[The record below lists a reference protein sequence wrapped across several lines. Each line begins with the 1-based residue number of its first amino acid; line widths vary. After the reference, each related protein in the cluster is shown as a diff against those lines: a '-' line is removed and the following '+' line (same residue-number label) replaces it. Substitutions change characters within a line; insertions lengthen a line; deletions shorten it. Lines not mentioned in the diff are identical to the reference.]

1 MGTAPV
7 LEQRDSRMSSPARP
21 ILRSSILAGGSG
33 TPVLLLHGS
42 ASAAVMWTPIIDA
55 LKPRVRVIA
64 PDLIGYG
71 RTESWP
77 DGHDFTAAD
86 ELRLLEPLLP
96 PGRPVHVV
104 AHSYGGLV
112 ALHLALAGRVAL
124 RSLTLIEPVAFFL
137 LRHAGAHD
145 AWTEIKA
152 VGDCYAENIARKET
166 EAALRGFIDYWAGE
180 GAWDAMDETL
190 RAQIRRSAEKIVLD
204 FEVAFTDVA
213 SQVLSSLRALKCPVR
228 LISGG
233 RSRLPTR
240 RIISIL
246 AAEVPAA
253 TLDVIDDANHLLPVT
268 HGDVLSALLMREL
281 DA

>member
-1 MGTAPV
+1 MGPAPV
-7 LEQRDSRMSSPARP
+7 LEQRHSRMSSPARP
-21 ILRSSILAGGSG
+21 ILRSSILAAGSG

-55 LKPRVRVIA
+55 LKPRFRVIA

-96 PGRPVHVV
+96 PGRPVDVV

-145 AWTEIKA
+145 AW
-152 VGDCYAENIARKET
+152 KET

-180 GAWDAMDETL
+180 GAWDAMDEML

-204 FEVAFTDVA
+204 FEVAFADVA

-253 TLDVIDDANHLLPVT
+253 TLDVVDDANHLLPVT
-268 HGDVLSALLMREL
+268 HGDVLRALLMREL